1 MRGRIGSP
9 EVIRQSDEGVEMS
22 TNVMGDI
29 GMKTIVIAYLATGIA
44 FLTVDAIW
52 LSTMA
57 DMLYR
62 PLLGDKLAPQFDMA
76 PAVVFYLIYIA
87 GIVFFAVMPALD
99 GEGLGKAALNGAILG
114 LVAYATY
121 DLINQATLKDWPL
134 SVTLADIP
142 WGAFVTATGASAGF
156 LVASRIG

>member
-1 MRGRIGSP
+1 
-9 EVIRQSDEGVEMS
+9 
-22 TNVMGDI
+22 
-29 GMKTIVIAYLATGIA
+29 MKTIVIAYLATGIA

-62 PLLGDKLAPQFDMA
+62 PLLGDKLAPQFDLA

-121 DLINQATLKDWPL
+121 DLTNQATLRDWPL
-134 SVTLADIP
+134 SITLADIP
-142 WGAFVTATGASAGF
+142 WGAFVTAIGASAGF

>member
-1 MRGRIGSP
+1 
-9 EVIRQSDEGVEMS
+9 
-22 TNVMGDI
+22 
-29 GMKTIVIAYLATGIA
+29 MKTIVIAYLATGIA
-44 FLTVDAIW
+44 FLIVDAIW

-62 PLLGDKLAPQFDMA
+62 PLLGDKLAPQFHLA

-99 GEGLGKAALNGAILG
+99 GGRLGKAALNGAILG

-121 DLINQATLKDWPL
+121 DLTNQATLRDWPL

-142 WGAFVTATGASAGF
+142 WGAFVTAIGASVGF
-156 LVASRIG
+156 LAASRIG

>member
-1 MRGRIGSP
+1 
-9 EVIRQSDEGVEMS
+9 
-22 TNVMGDI
+22 
-29 GMKTIVIAYLATGIA
+29 MKTIVIAYLATGIA
-44 FLTVDAIW
+44 FLIVDAIW

-62 PLLGDKLAPQFDMA
+62 PLLGDKLAPQFHLA
-76 PAVVFYLIYIA
+76 PAVVFYLIYVA
-87 GIVFFAVMPALD
+87 GIIFFAVMPALD
-99 GEGLGKAALNGAILG
+99 GGGLGKAALNGAILG

-121 DLINQATLKDWPL
+121 DLTNQATLKDWPL

-142 WGAFVTATGASAGF
+142 GGAFVTATGASAGF

>member
-1 MRGRIGSP
+1 
-9 EVIRQSDEGVEMS
+9 MS
-22 TNVMGDI
+22 RNVLGDT

-62 PLLGDKLAPQFDMA
+62 PLLGDKLAPQFDLA

-121 DLINQATLKDWPL
+121 DLTNQATLRDWPL
-134 SVTLADIP
+134 SITLADIP
-142 WGAFVTATGASAGF
+142 WGAFVTAIGASAGF

>member
-1 MRGRIGSP
+1 
-9 EVIRQSDEGVEMS
+9 
-22 TNVMGDI
+22 
-29 GMKTIVIAYLATGIA
+29 MKTIVIAYLATGIA
-44 FLTVDAIW
+44 FLIIDAIW

-62 PLLGDKLAPQFDMA
+62 PLLGDKLAPQFDLA

-121 DLINQATLKDWPL
+121 DLTNQATLRDWPL
-134 SVTLADIP
+134 SITLADIP
-142 WGAFVTATGASAGF
+142 WGAFVTAIGASAGF